1 MFSARGFDPNNLL
14 PSLPLWKIA
23 ITFLL
28 YEIMHLYLT
37 TVIFAFRNFAGLKD
51 EGNVAPQVL
60 FEKLVTIWKT
70 ALP

>member
-1 MFSARGFDPNNLL
+1 MFSAEGFDPNNLL
-14 PSLPLWKIA
+14 PSLPLWEIA

-28 YEIMHLYLT
+28 YEIMRLYLT
-37 TVIFAFRNFAGLKD
+37 TVIFPFRNFTGQKD

-70 ALP
+70 ALL